1 MAEITQTMFGQ
12 RLVEKGTITQKQ
24 LDEAVHKQQTTM
36 SQRRLGEI
44 LVRMGAIGKNHIT
57 EMLSEQL
64 GLPII
69 KLSEREIPERVRNLI
84 EPNIATLYRVVPVS
98 EETGQLTIAT
108 ADPTKLEHI
117 DNLTRLLDRNLDL
130 VLATP
135 EEISG
140 ALAKYYGLHDKT
152 VETMLSTVSSASTMS
167 TLSSMSG
174 ASSMSSLSNASGDM
188 SMSSMSMDSIDFDE
202 SVGGSGVETPGD
214 EDEDGDSPVVK
225 YVHHI
230 ILEAFRLRASDIHV
244 EPGKMDV
251 KVRYRIDGVMH
262 QMPTPPKRAQASIIS
277 RLKIMSG
284 MDISERR
291 LPQDGRIKLVLAGK
305 VVDLRVSALPGVHGE
320 SLVMRILDKSGLLLG
335 LGQLGMSPHLQVGWE
350 KLLGQGAGVILVTG
364 PTGSGKTTTLYA
376 SLNNLNTPDRKL
388 ITVED
393 PVEYQLSGINQVQIH
408 HDIGWNFDA
417 ALRAIFRQ
425 DPDIVM
431 VGEIRDVETAEI
443 AIKAALTGH
452 LVFSTL
458 HTNDA
463 PSAFIRLIDQ
473 GVKSF
478 LVASGV
484 KAVLAQR
491 LVRTICTSCKER
503 YTPSDDEIE
512 ALGFAVDR
520 EEFEFFKGA
529 GCETCNQT
537 GYIGRLG
544 IHEMM
549 TTTDELR
556 HMIMN
561 GVPAGILRRAARLRG
576 GMTSLREDAWLK
588 VKSGA
593 TTIDE
598 VVRVTQADEPIERV
612 RSQDARDRERMGID
626 LSKFKTSPKSS
637 NGHKQDN
644 GESGQPA
651 KSSESADGAHNAA
664 PATGG
669 EAAPPKE

>member
-1 MAEITQTMFGQ
+1 VAEITAQMFGQ

-24 LDEAVHKQQTTM
+24 LDEAIHKQQTTM

-44 LVRMGAIGKNHIT
+44 LVRMGAIGKSHIT
-57 EMLSEQL
+57 EMLSDQL

-84 EPNIATLYRVVPVS
+84 EPNIATLYRVVPVA
-98 EETGQLTIAT
+98 EEGGRLTIAT

-117 DNLTRLLDRNLDL
+117 DNLQRLLDRGIDI
-130 VLATP
+130 VLAAP
-135 EEISG
+135 EEISM
-140 ALAKYYGLHDKT
+140 ALAKYFGLHDKT

-174 ASSMSSLSNASGDM
+174 ASSMSSLSSMSGDM

-202 SVGGSGVETPGD
+202 SIGGSGVETPGAD
-214 EDEDGDSPVVK
+214 DEDGDSPVVK
-225 YVHHI
+225 YVHHL
-230 ILEAFRLRASDIHV
+230 ILEAFRLRASDIHI

-262 QMPTPPKRAQASIIS
+262 QMPNPPKRAQASIIS

-291 LPQDGRIKLVLAGK
+291 VPQDGRIKLMLAGK
-305 VVDLRVSALPGVHGE
+305 MVDLRVSALPGVHGE

-335 LGQLGMSPHLQVGWE
+335 LGQLGMSPHLQVEWE
-350 KLLGQGAGVILVTG
+350 HMLGQGAGVILVTG

-376 SLNNLNTPDRKL
+376 SLNKLNTNDRKL

-473 GVKSF
+473 GVKPF

-491 LVRTICTSCKER
+491 LVRTICTNCKER
-503 YTPSDDEIE
+503 YTPGDDELE
-512 ALGFAVDR
+512 ALGFPVNLD
-520 EEFEFFKGA
+520 EIEFFKGQ
-529 GCETCNQT
+529 GCDTCSQT
-537 GYIGRLG
+537 GYLGRLG

-556 HMIMN
+556 HMIM
-561 GVPAGILRRAARLRG
+561 GGTPAGVLRRAARLRG

-588 VKSGA
+588 VKTGA
-593 TTIDE
+593 TTIQE

-612 RSQDARDRERMGID
+612 RIQDARDRERMGID
-626 LSKFKTSPKSS
+626 LNKFKKAARKGKDNGSSGS
-637 NGHKQDN
+637 NG
-644 GESGQPA
+644 A
-651 KSSESADGAHNAA
+651 GAQAANTHEAA
-664 PATGG
+664 PAS
-669 EAAPPKE
+669 EAAATPKE